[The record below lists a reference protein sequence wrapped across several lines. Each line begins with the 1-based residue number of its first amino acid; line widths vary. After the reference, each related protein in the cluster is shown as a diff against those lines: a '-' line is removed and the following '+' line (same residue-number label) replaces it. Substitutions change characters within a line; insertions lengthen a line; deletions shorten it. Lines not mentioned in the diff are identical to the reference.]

1 MDPSGGNAKN
11 GSALTH
17 GIGKSRAPEPRAF
30 FGPPCSGI
38 VYARAV
44 ATHRASGAAT
54 ALAPAVAGVRGR
66 KKALAA
72 GVFGMAAV
80 ALPAAVYLGT
90 LLPGVGHS
98 GDSAELST
106 CARLLAVPHPTG
118 YPLYVLTVHALG
130 RLLPVSPAL
139 AANLFSALCAVLA
152 LLVTWRLL
160 ALLGVGKLA
169 ALPAVWTL
177 AASPTFWEH
186 AIVAEVYALHA
197 LLLALAALLF
207 LRWQER
213 RREADFYG
221 ACFVYAL
228 AFGNHLLMVTL
239 LPAIVVLVLWVK
251 PRAFVEPLRV
261 LVVVAIIAL
270 CATQYG
276 LLVARAADGAAPYRA
291 EPING
296 SGDLLPFVT
305 GAQFHDRMF
314 GFTAGEFWKEH
325 LPRHVE
331 SSIYEL
337 APLAFF
343 VPLGVIALGR
353 TPANAFLVLA
363 FVGNLVFAL
372 GYDIS
377 DLQPYFIPN
386 YLIGAFFLGAG
397 LEALLRRLEA
407 GSSRAARAY
416 AILALAAPL
425 ALGAIRL
432 PRVVAASGRA
442 AAAHAQAILAD
453 LGPGTIVIAEYHD
466 YQFLQYYRLVEGR
479 APAGPHIAD
488 ESVELGEV
496 LAYLRDG
503 KPLEL
508 RQLGLS
514 LPPGLELYSEKL
526 FAPRR
531 HARAGLTIE
540 PWRHDLYRIT
550 YSKSEPR

>member
-1 MDPSGGNAKN
+1 
-11 GSALTH
+11 
-17 GIGKSRAPEPRAF
+17 
-30 FGPPCSGI
+30 
-38 VYARAV
+38 
-44 ATHRASGAAT
+44 
-54 ALAPAVAGVRGR
+54 
-66 KKALAA
+66 
-72 GVFGMAAV
+72 MAAV

-118 YPLYVLTVHALG
+118 YPLYVLSVHALG

-207 LRWQER
+207 LRWQQG

-221 ACFVYAL
+221 ACLVYAL
-228 AFGNHLLMVTL
+228 AFGNHLLIVTL
-239 LPAIVVLVLWVK
+239 LPAIVVLVLWVR
-251 PRAFVEPLRV
+251 PRAFLEPLRV
-261 LVVVAIIAL
+261 LAVVAIIAL
-270 CATQYG
+270 CASQYG

-296 SGDLLPFVT
+296 LSDLLPFVS

-314 GFTAGEFWKEH
+314 GFSAGQLWTER
-325 LPRHVE
+325 LPAALE
-331 SSIYEL
+331 GMLYEL
-337 APLAFF
+337 APFAFF
-343 VPLGVIALGR
+343 LPLGMIALGR

-363 FVGNLVFAL
+363 FAGNFVFAV

-377 DLQPYFIPN
+377 DLQPYFVPN
-386 YLIGAFFLGAG
+386 LLIGALFLGAG
-397 LEALLRRLEA
+397 LHELLRRLGT
-407 GSSRAARAY
+407 GSTRATRVY
-416 AILALAAPL
+416 VILALAAPI

-432 PRVVAASGRA
+432 PRVIAASGRS

-453 LGPGTIVIAEYHD
+453 LGPGTAVIAEYQN
-466 YQFLQYYRLVEGR
+466 YQFLLYHRLLEGR
-479 APAGPHIAD
+479 AQPGPYIAD
-488 ESVELGEV
+488 ESVELGDV
-496 LAYLRDG
+496 VAYLRDH
-503 KPLEL
+503 KPLPL

-514 LPPGLELYSEKL
+514 LPPGLDLYSEKL

-531 HARAGLTIE
+531 YQRAGLSIE

-550 YSKSEPR
+550 YSNSEPR

>member
-1 MDPSGGNAKN
+1 M
-11 GSALTH
+11 
-17 GIGKSRAPEPRAF
+17 
-30 FGPPCSGI
+30 
-38 VYARAV
+38 
-44 ATHRASGAAT
+44 ASGAAT
-54 ALAPAVAGVRGR
+54 ALQEALAGVRGR
-66 KKALAA
+66 REALADSA
-72 GVFGMAAV
+72 FGIAAV
-80 ALPAAVYLGT
+80 GLPAIVYLGT

-98 GDSAELST
+98 GDSAELSS
-106 CARLLAVPHPTG
+106 CAHLLAVPHPTG
-118 YPLYVLTVHALG
+118 YPLYVLSVHALG

-139 AANLFSALCAVLA
+139 AANLFSALCALLA

-186 AIVAEVYALHA
+186 SIVAEVYALHA
-197 LLLALAALLF
+197 LLLALTGLLF
-207 LRWQER
+207 LRWEKR
-213 RREADFYG
+213 RRERDFYG

-228 AFGNHLLMVTL
+228 GFGNHLLMMTL
-239 LPAIVVLVLWVK
+239 LPAIAVLVSWVR
-251 PRAFVEPLRV
+251 PRALLESRRIMG
-261 LVVVAIIAL
+261 VVAIIAL

-276 LLVARAADGAAPYRA
+276 LLVARGADGAAAYRA

-296 SGDLLPFVT
+296 LGDLLPFVS
-305 GAQFHDRMF
+305 GAQFHSQMF
-314 GFTAGEFWKEH
+314 GFTARQLWTER
-325 LPRHVE
+325 LPISVE
-331 SSIYEL
+331 GMIYEL

-372 GYDIS
+372 GYQIL

-386 YLIGAFFLGAG
+386 YLIGTLFLGVG
-397 LEALLRRLEA
+397 LEALLRRLGA
-407 GSSRAARAY
+407 GSGRAARAY

-425 ALGAIRL
+425 ILGAIRL
-432 PRVVAASGRA
+432 PRVLAASGPD
-442 AAAHAQAILAD
+442 AAAHAQAILSD
-453 LGPGTIVIAEYHD
+453 LGPGTVVIAEYHN
-466 YQFLQYYRLVEGR
+466 YQFLLYYRLVEGR
-479 APAGPHIAD
+479 SPRGPYIAD

-503 KPLEL
+503 KPLKL
-508 RQLGLS
+508 RQLGLR
-514 LPPGLELYSEKL
+514 LPPGLDLYSEKL

-531 HARAGLTIE
+531 YERAGLTIE

-550 YSKSEPR
+550 YSTSEPR